1 MGSQR
6 AVVVTGASSGIGEAT
21 ALRLALSGTRVFAG
35 VRRDEDGAA
44 LVRRAGANLVPL
56 ALDVTEAPSIAA
68 ARERV
73 TEALAGAQ
81 LSAVVNNAGIAVAGP
96 LEVLPLDALRRQ
108 FEVNV
113 FGALAVTQAFLP
125 LLRASRGR
133 IVNVSSIGGKSASP
147 FVGAYCASKH
157 ALEALSD
164 ALRMELRQF
173 GIRVCII
180 EPGRVRTPIWERSS
194 KASRERLNALAPDTI
209 APYQKSLSAMLTF
222 TERAHTRGSTA
233 ERVAQ
238 TIERALT
245 DPRPRARYLIGTD
258 ARMQLALARLPEP
271 LRDRIFAAVLRT

>member
-21 ALRLALSGTRVFAG
+21 ALRLALNGTRVFAG
-35 VRRDEDGAA
+35 VRREEDGAA

-56 ALDVTEAPSIAA
+56 TLDVTEAPSIAT
-68 ARERV
+68 ARDCV
-73 TEALAGAQ
+73 IEALGGAH

-133 IVNVSSIGGKSASP
+133 IVNVSSIGGRSASP

-194 KASRERLNALAPDTI
+194 KAGRERLNALAPDTI
-209 APYQKSLSAMLTF
+209 APYQKSLSAMLTY
-222 TERAHTRGSTA
+222 TERARSRGSTP

-245 DPRPRARYLIGTD
+245 DLRPRARYLIGTD
-258 ARMQLALARLPEP
+258 AHMQLALARLPEP